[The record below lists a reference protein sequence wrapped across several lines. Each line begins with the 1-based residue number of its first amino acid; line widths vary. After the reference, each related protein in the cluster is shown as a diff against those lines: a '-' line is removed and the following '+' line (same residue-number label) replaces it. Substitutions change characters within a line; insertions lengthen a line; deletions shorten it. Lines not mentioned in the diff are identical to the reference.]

1 MEERSGAAAGRGELA
16 AVSTQ
21 TRGAQR
27 SQKNLACPRSRSLA
41 QMAGLIRFVLFSL
54 AASAVARAFVPAHRS
69 TPGRPVHRSDHQPT
83 PRSPLPRTP
92 KSKDGDGEDEDAA
105 SPVDPISVVTSSIT
119 AVLFAFVG
127 IGLLLNINGYGY
139 MWGPDGLEFGT
150 LGELRMSYALEH
162 RLPAAAAPAV
172 P

>member
-1 MEERSGAAAGRGELA
+1 M
-16 AVSTQ
+16 
-21 TRGAQR
+21 
-27 SQKNLACPRSRSLA
+27 
-41 QMAGLIRFVLFSL
+41 
-54 AASAVARAFVPAHRS
+54 
-69 TPGRPVHRSDHQPT
+69 HRSDHHPT

>member
-1 MEERSGAAAGRGELA
+1 
-16 AVSTQ
+16 
-21 TRGAQR
+21 
-27 SQKNLACPRSRSLA
+27 
-41 QMAGLIRFVLFSL
+41 MAGLIRFVLFSL

-69 TPGRPVHRSDHQPT
+69 TPGRPVHRSDHHPT

-127 IGLLLNINGYGY
+127 IGLLLNLNGYGY